1 MDLLLAGHSFAPEGH
16 LYLLPRVFLPAFI
29 VYLELC
35 CCPHRIRRSSDTAGT
50 RTLISDSGPFLFP
63 TAYAASQ
70 WTEHLQGAE
79 MFMLDSSLEK
89 ELLSNL
95 AFLGP
100 LWL

>member
-1 MDLLLAGHSFAPEGH
+1 MDLLLAGYSFTSEVH
-16 LYLLPRVFLPAFI
+16 LHLLSRVLLRALI
-29 VYLELC
+29 VYLEFC
-35 CCPHRIRRSSDTAGT
+35 CWPHHLHRSSDAAGT

-79 MFMLDSSLEK
+79 MFVLDSFLEK

-100 LWL
+100 LLL